1 MYRHTY
7 VRTYVCI
14 YVCLH
19 IQQSIHQIA
28 FLHTHTH
35 TNTHARIVH
44 KKPLKC
50 PLQLYGANYNQA
62 QFEALFIPVTAS
74 RSHNRPC
81 SFPLQ
86 PRGHTSV
93 PVHSRYSLEVTQA
106 SLNTPLAIVIHTG
119 ISHIPNVSRSPVLRN
134 YHTVT
139 ITISI
144 TSSPYNSR
152 SVLLNSFC
160 GTGLRV

>member
-1 MYRHTY
+1 MIVCIYIRTY
-7 VRTYVCI
+7 VRMYICMPTYTTI
-14 YVCLH
+14 YSPNCVFKVIIITPSH
-19 IQQSIHQIA
+19 THA
-28 FLHTHTH
+28 RARAHTHTH

-50 PLQLYGANYNQA
+50 PLQLYGSNYNQA

-93 PVHSRYSLEVTQA
+93 PEYATGNCYTYWNQPYSKRVQK
-106 SLNTPLAIVIHTG
+106 
-119 ISHIPNVSRSPVLRN
+119 SRSTKLSYR
-134 YHTVT
+134 YDHHKYYFFTLQQ
-139 ITISI
+139 S
-144 TSSPYNSR
+144 
-152 SVLLNSFC
+152 
-160 GTGLRV
+160 